1 MSIKSFN
8 HLQSKQKRNF
18 KLSLVA
24 AAVINA
30 SMPVYA
36 EEAETDKADE
46 SEENVIVI
54 RSIRQNLHDSQ
65 QLKRNAE
72 TVVDAISAKDAS
84 MLPDRS
90 VLEALSRIPGVS
102 IGRFAGSNDPDHFGV
117 EGSGL
122 SLRGLT
128 HSRSEFNGRD
138 IFHADS
144 GRGLGFEDVPP
155 ELMGSV
161 VIYKNQT
168 ADMIEGGI
176 AGTVSLNSKLPFD
189 SSQEIKAFTIDATYG
204 DMREEWTP
212 SASALYSNQWE
223 NDKGRWGFLISV
235 AQSELKAQSDGA
247 QFGRVDLDDDLIAGE
262 SVFIPRTARL
272 TRKED
277 DRDRQGASMA
287 LQWESPDK
295 GILVTS
301 QFIHSDSKLAWT
313 ENAIEFADDGVVGS
327 LIPAA
332 GTEFGFDNQGVF
344 TNGVITSTAGWRG
357 NDADRQPG
365 GVFGAQHAMVSRYR
379 EDKSSVDEIDLN
391 IQFEMTDRLT
401 GNFDIQYVDATTEV
415 FDYSVMGATRANVGI
430 DTRGST
436 PRIDLLDPASSGDTT
451 HFTNPYNYFWRSA
464 MDHISDNE
472 GDELAARFDAEY
484 TFDND
489 WLKSIE
495 TGVRYSQR
503 DQTTRQSIYNWGFL
517 SEAWS
522 GGGNAWF
529 DGDAAAS
536 LAGQVATVDWS
547 DFHGGGVLNVSG
559 GNQLLF
565 PSFDLVRDYQGSQDA
580 LAVLNGGWTSL
591 AGRDGAEGHFLPNEV
606 NRTVETS
613 NAAYFKLNFEN
624 IGGGL
629 DYWGNVGF
637 RYVQIEN
644 ETDGFIVFPD
654 NTVDP
659 DVPFD
664 IDSVRDPDQQAF
676 GDAGSVAQTAKNDL
690 DKILPSLNVAIELKD
705 DHIMRFAYSEAIA
718 LPQLGNLRN
727 YVTIEGEDDT
737 AVYGNGEDQP
747 PTGVAYQRYTAKAG
761 NPFLEPMESTNFD
774 LTYEW
779 YFNDVGNIAF
789 SYFHKDLKN
798 YFINGSFNR
807 EFTNNGATQV
817 VEVGGATNGEKG
829 TIQGLEF
836 AYQQFFD
843 MLPEGW
849 NGLGVQFNYTYIDEN
864 GSPNPELAPD
874 KPDSTEGEGVAFEN
888 VPLEGLSK
896 DNLNFVVLYEN
907 DDLEARV
914 AYNWRSDYLLT
925 TKDVITTLPIYA
937 EDRGQVDA
945 SIFYNINDVWT
956 IGFQGNNLTNEDTIT
971 SMQINEAG
979 DRVGRAWFTND
990 RRYSLVVRA
999 VF

>member
-1 MSIKSFN
+1 MSNKGLN
-8 HLQSKQKRNF
+8 QNQSNKRRNF

-30 SMPVYA
+30 SMPAYA
-36 EEAETDKADE
+36 EQAETDQ
-46 SEENVIVI
+46 SEDKDDNVIVI
-54 RSIRQNLHDSQ
+54 TSIRQNLHDSQ

-72 TVVDAISAKDAS
+72 TVVDAISAKDAT

-90 VLEALSRIPGVS
+90 VLEALSRIPGIS

-161 VIYKNQT
+161 IVYKNQT

-189 SSQEIKAFTIDATYG
+189 SSQGIKAFTIDATYG

-212 SASALYSNQWE
+212 SASALYSTQWE
-223 NDKGRWGFLISV
+223 NDKGRWGFLVSV

-247 QFGRVDLDDDLIAGE
+247 QFGRVDVDDDLIAGQ
-262 SVFIPRTARL
+262 SVMIPRTARL

-277 DRDRQGASMA
+277 DRDRQGASLA
-287 LQWESPDK
+287 FQWESPDK
-295 GILVTS
+295 GVLVTS

-313 ENAIEFADDGVVGS
+313 ENALEFADDGVVGN
-327 LIPAA
+327 LIPAT

-344 TNGVITSTAGWRG
+344 TNGIITSTAGWRG
-357 NDADRQPG
+357 NDAERQPPG
-365 GVFGAQHAMVSRYR
+365 IFGAQHAMVSRFR
-379 EDKSSVDEIDLN
+379 EDKSTVDEIDLN
-391 IQFEMTDRLT
+391 IQFELTDRLT
-401 GNFDIQYVDATTEV
+401 GSFDIQYVDATTEV
-415 FDYSVMGATRANVGI
+415 LDYSIMGATRAVVGI

-436 PRIDLLDPASSGDTT
+436 PNIDLYDPAFSGDNT
-451 HFTNPYNYFWRSA
+451 HFTDPNNYFWRSA

-472 GDELAARFDAEY
+472 GDELASRFDVEY

-495 TGVRYSQR
+495 SGVRYAKR
-503 DQTTRQSIYNWGFL
+503 DQTTRQSIYNWGVL
-517 SEAWS
+517 TEAWS

-529 DGDAAAS
+529 DSAAAS
-536 LAGQVATVDWS
+536 SLTDHIDTVDWS
-547 DFHGGGVLNVSG
+547 DFYGGGVLNIAG

-565 PSFDLVRDYQGSQDA
+565 PSLDLARDYQGSQDA
-580 LAVLNGGWTSL
+580 LAVLNGGWNAL
-591 AGRDGAEGHFLPNEV
+591 ADRDGAQGHFLPNEI
-606 NRTVETS
+606 NRTIETS

-624 IGGGL
+624 IGSGL

-637 RYVQIEN
+637 RYVNIEN

-654 NTVDP
+654 DRVDP
-659 DVPFD
+659 DIPFD
-664 IDSVRDPDQQAF
+664 INSVRDPDQAAF
-676 GDAGSVAQTAKNDL
+676 GNAASIAQTASNRFE
-690 DKILPSLNVAIELKD
+690 KILPSLNIAFEVAD

-727 YVTIEGEDDT
+727 YVTIQGEDDT
-737 AVYGNGEDQP
+737 AVFGNG
-747 PTGVAYQRYTAKAG
+747 PTEPATGTAYQRYTAKSG
-761 NPFLEPMESTNFD
+761 NPFLEPMEATNFD

-779 YFNDVGNIAF
+779 YFSEVGNVAF
-789 SYFHKDLKN
+789 SYFHKNLKN
-798 YFINGSFNR
+798 YFINGTFNR

-829 TIQGLEF
+829 SIKGFEF

-843 MLPEGW
+843 MLPDGW
-849 NGLGVQFNYTYIDEN
+849 DGLGVQFNYTYIDEN

-896 DNLNFVVLYEN
+896 DNINLVMLYNN
-907 DDLEARV
+907 DDIEARL
-914 AYNWRSDYLLT
+914 AYNWRSHYLLT
-925 TKDVITTLPIYA
+925 TKDVITTLPVYA
-937 EDRGQVDA
+937 EDRGQLDA
-945 SIFYNINDVWT
+945 SFFYNLDDVWT
-956 IGFQGNNLTNEDTIT
+956 IGFQASNLTNEDTLT
-971 SMQINEAG
+971 SMQVNEEG

-990 RRYSLVVRA
+990 RRYSLVIRA
-999 VF
+999 IF